1 MACVS
6 AEIVSAWILQVPNN
20 ARLDAYFTLT
30 LLTYRI
36 DLLLVIGYR
45 LSAIGYWLLAQS
57 RAFVSIYCS
66 RREDIAQGFVLN
78 IKRVKL

>member
-6 AEIVSAWILQVPNN
+6 AEIVNAWILQVPNN

-45 LSAIGYWLLAQS
+45 LLAQT

>member
-20 ARLDAYFTLT
+20 ARLDAYFTLA
-30 LLTYRI
+30 LQTYRI
-36 DLLLVIGYR
+36 DLLLVIGCR
-45 LSAIGYWLLAQS
+45 LLAQS
-57 RAFVSIYCS
+57 RAFVSIYRS
-66 RREDIAQGFVLN
+66 RREDIDQGFALN